1 MQHDYHLCVISGR
14 EVENSL
20 LHEYQKIY
28 NHWHSVWSQTFK
40 EVSGNATLFSDNFT
54 RQDEIIAVMKNDK
67 CISAVCHRLFD
78 FRTTAA
84 RNDSYFESWP
94 EDAFHR
100 LGKNGPTIVIAGQ
113 LSVDPEYRKTQSG
126 IRMSE
131 LTTYLSLGRLQ
142 HLPISGISIA
152 ARNARSMDSIFRVYQ
167 PETLREEITLHGE
180 PTSLFGLYPPTMSSS
195 GVPESIRA
203 LGDELWANATM
214 SKLLH
219 PIFKTNVQGENYVN
233 TTAA

>member
-1 MQHDYHLCVISGR
+1 MQHDYHLCVINGR
-14 EVENSL
+14 EVESSL
-20 LHEYQKIY
+20 LQDYKNIY
-28 NHWHSVWSQTFK
+28 HHWHSVWSQTFK
-40 EVSGNATLFSDNFT
+40 EVSGSGMLFSDNFT
-54 RQDEIIAVMKNDK
+54 RQDEIVAVMKDGK

-78 FRTTAA
+78 FRTTAP

-94 EDAFHR
+94 EQAFNQ
-100 LGKNGPTIVIAGQ
+100 LGKNGHTIVIAGQ

-152 ARNARSMDSIFRVYQ
+152 ARNSRGMDSLFRVYQ
-167 PETLREEITLHGE
+167 PETLCEEIILHGE
-180 PTSLFGLYPPTMSSS
+180 PTSLFGLYPPTMSST
-195 GVPESIRA
+195 GVPEAIRT
-203 LGDELWANATM
+203 LGDELWANAMM
-214 SKLLH
+214 SKFLH

-233 TTAA
+233 KTAA